1 MTTIPQVSQA
11 MHKVLTEVADEAASA
26 TGLVR
31 RRSKLTGSAFA
42 QTLVFGWLSDP
53 QTSLSAL
60 TQTAATLGVHVS
72 PQALFQR
79 FCRQA
84 AECMELVL
92 RASVEQMIAA
102 EPVAIPILRRF
113 SAVAVMDSS
122 TITLPNA
129 LEDVW
134 SGCGGSGPSGK
145 SALKLQVRLDLN
157 TGALRGPFLEDGR
170 SADGNSSLQREALPE
185 GALRIADLGYFKLDT
200 FRELAERGSYFLS
213 RLKVGTK
220 LYRPDGT
227 ELDVS
232 ALLRSEK
239 SGRIDLPALLG
250 RSHRLPVRLLVQRV
264 PQKTSAERRRR
275 LKVEAQKKGQ
285 AISKDRLE
293 RCDWTI
299 LVTNAPTEK
308 MSLDEALV
316 LARARW
322 QIELL
327 FKLWKERGGI
337 DKWRSENPWRI
348 LCEVY
353 AKLIAMLI
361 LHWTL
366 LAGCW
371 KYPHRSLVKA
381 ARTVRS
387 YAVMLA
393 YSMTGAMPTSEV
405 VRQIGSCLSS
415 GCRIERRR
423 KRPNTYQL
431 LLALDENP

>member
-1 MTTIPQVSQA
+1 MSTIPQVSKA
-11 MHKVLTEVADEAASA
+11 MHRVLTEVADEAASA

-42 QTLVFGWLSDP
+42 QTLVFGWLADP
-53 QTSLSAL
+53 QASLSSL
-60 TQTAATLGVHVS
+60 TQMAATVGVQVS

-79 FCRQA
+79 FGREA
-84 AECMELVL
+84 AECMERVL

-102 EPVAIPILRRF
+102 EPVDIPILRRF

-122 TITLPNA
+122 TITLPNC

-134 SGCGGSGPSGK
+134 KGCGGTGSSGK
-145 SALKLQVRLDLN
+145 SALKLQVRMDLN
-157 TGALRGPFLEDGR
+157 TGALSGPFLEDGR
-170 SADGNSSLQREALPE
+170 SADGNSPLQREPLPA

-200 FRELAERGSYFLS
+200 FRELDEQGSYFLS

-220 LYRPDGT
+220 LYRLDGT

-232 ALLRSEK
+232 ALLRSEPG
-239 SGRIDLPALLG
+239 GRIDSPALVG
-250 RSHRLPVRLLVQRV
+250 SRHRLPVRLLSEKVSRKV
-264 PQKTSAERRRR
+264 SDERRRR
-275 LKVEAQKKGQ
+275 LKAEAAKKGRT
-285 AISKDRLE
+285 ISKDRLE

-299 LVTNAPTEK
+299 LITNACPQT
-308 MSLDEALV
+308 LDLEEALA

-371 KYPHRSLVKA
+371 EYPHRSLVKA

-393 YSMTGAMPTSEV
+393 YSMTGKMATSEV

-415 GCRIERRR
+415 GCSIDRRR
-423 KRPNTYQL
+423 KRPNTCQL
-431 LLALDENP
+431 LLALDERP